1 MMVTSKILRSLKNN
15 KSAQKLGLLKWQR
28 GKEIHRETKREGNRK
43 RERNR
48 KNITN
53 LSKLSEQS
61 KQYNF
66 NG

>member
-28 GKEIHRETKREGNRK
+28 GKEIHREGNRK
-43 RERNR
+43 RDRNR

-53 LSKLSEQS
+53 LCQLSEQS
-61 KQYNF
+61 KQNNF